1 MLDTYIKE
9 LALHLSTNT
18 YSVEYVEE
26 RLTNLA
32 SMAVL
37 AHIAKRNPKF
47 DAIGE
52 AIIEPTDIDQVTDS
66 QL

>member
-1 MLDTYIKE
+1 MLDNYIKE

-32 SMAVL
+32 EMAVM
-37 AHIAKRNPKF
+37 AHLAKRNPKY
-47 DAIGE
+47 DTIGN
-52 AIIEPTDIDQVTDS
+52 AIIEPEQVTDP